1 MHPRQHPGFCVKCG
15 AEVGSSSR
23 FCSLCRASLAGR
35 QKESKF
41 GAFGFHSRWFILV
54 IILAFVASFISYSEY
69 LLSVV
74 LIAYIVFVIV
84 SNKLSVGTLI
94 GKIPSNYNW
103 WPLILMALGCIAY
116 SLGAIVVI
124 MYPLAKLN
132 SELVNEIF
140 ADSSLSES
148 LASAFILLVILAPLI
163 EEMVFRGLLFS
174 RLTKKWNM
182 TGAMVV
188 SSLAFG
194 LLHMDPIGAFV
205 FGIVAC
211 VLYTRTRTLLV
222 PMGLHALNNLIVWA
236 LTSTEGTKLETEIDF
251 ASPEI
256 LAQFT
261 FEGLIAMMFG
271 APIVFI
277 LLGRW
282 WPSRG
287 TPLPYEVNTG
297 GNTTA

>member
-1 MHPRQHPGFCVKCG
+1 MKYGVPDMKCPTCGNDNPEKSQFCNGCG
-15 AEVGSSSR
+15 A
-23 FCSLCRASLAGR
+23 SLDGR
-35 QKESKF
+35 QKESEF
-41 GAFGFHSRWFILV
+41 GAFGFHSRWLILV
-54 IILAFVASFISYSEY
+54 IILALVASFINLY
-69 LLSVV
+69 LLYVV
-74 LIAYIVFVIV
+74 LFAYIVFVIV
-84 SNKLSVGTLI
+84 RNKLSVGTLI

-103 WPLILMALGCIAY
+103 WPLILIALGGIAY
-116 SLGAIVVI
+116 SVGAIVVV

-132 SELVNEIF
+132 SELVNEIL
-140 ADSSLSES
+140 ADSPLSES
-148 LASAFILLVILAPLI
+148 LASAFILMVILAPLI

-182 TGAMVV
+182 AGAMVV

-194 LLHMDPIGAFV
+194 LLHMNPIGAFV

-236 LTSTEGTKLETEIDF
+236 LTFTEGTKLKAEIDF

-261 FEGLIAMMFG
+261 FEGLIAMIIG
-271 APIVFI
+271 APIVFF

-282 WPSRG
+282 WPSRA
-287 TPLPYEVNTG
+287 TPIPYEANK
-297 GNTTA
+297 NRLTTAL

>member
-1 MHPRQHPGFCVKCG
+1 MKCQTCGNGNPEDAQFCNSCG
-15 AEVGSSSR
+15 A
-23 FCSLCRASLAGR
+23 SLDGR
-35 QKESKF
+35 QKESEF
-41 GAFGFHSRWFILV
+41 GAFGFHSRWLILV
-54 IILAFVASFISYSEY
+54 IILAVVAGSINLY
-69 LLSVV
+69 LVDVV
-74 LIAYIVFVIV
+74 LLGYIGFVIIR
-84 SNKLSVGTLI
+84 NNLSIGALVGQVPV
-94 GKIPSNYNW
+94 GYNW
-103 WPLILMALGCIAY
+103 WSTVLLGIGILLFSI
-116 SLGAIVVI
+116 GAIAVV

-132 SELVNEIF
+132 SELVNEIL
-140 ADSSLSES
+140 ADSPLSES
-148 LASAFILLVILAPLI
+148 LTSAFILMVILAPLI

-211 VLYTRTRTLLV
+211 VLYTRTRTLLA
-222 PMGLHALNNLIVWA
+222 PMVLHALNNLIVWA
-236 LTSTEGTKLETEIDF
+236 LMFTEGTGPNSEIDF
-251 ASPEI
+251 ASPEA

-261 FEGLIAMMFG
+261 FEGLIAMIVG
-271 APIVFI
+271 APIVFF

-287 TPLPYEVNTG
+287 TPIPYEANT
-297 GNTTA
+297 ASRQP